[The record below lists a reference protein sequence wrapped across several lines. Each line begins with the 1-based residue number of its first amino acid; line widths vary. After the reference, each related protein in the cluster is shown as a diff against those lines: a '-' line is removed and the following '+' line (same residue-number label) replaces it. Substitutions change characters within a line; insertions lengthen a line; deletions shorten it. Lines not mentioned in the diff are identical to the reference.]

1 MRGRPDCCAQC
12 VCLYKGTYVANLS
25 EVDNVY
31 EKSSQPKQMES
42 LPAHLQDLYQRSVKE
57 LTTENAKVVKE
68 LLIKYSHLFA
78 ANDADLGQTKM
89 TGHIIDNGTTSQI
102 KQHRRQLPIHMEEE
116 ADRHVD
122 DMLKMGVN

>member
-1 MRGRPDCCAQC
+1 
-12 VCLYKGTYVANLS
+12 
-25 EVDNVY
+25 
-31 EKSSQPKQMES
+31 MES

-57 LTTENAKVVKE
+57 LTIENAKVLKE

-122 DMLKMGVN
+122 DMLKMGVD

>member
-1 MRGRPDCCAQC
+1 
-12 VCLYKGTYVANLS
+12 
-25 EVDNVY
+25 
-31 EKSSQPKQMES
+31 MES

-89 TGHIIDNGTTSQI
+89 TGHIIDMQWYDIPNKTAPKTA
-102 KQHRRQLPIHMEEE
+102 EEE